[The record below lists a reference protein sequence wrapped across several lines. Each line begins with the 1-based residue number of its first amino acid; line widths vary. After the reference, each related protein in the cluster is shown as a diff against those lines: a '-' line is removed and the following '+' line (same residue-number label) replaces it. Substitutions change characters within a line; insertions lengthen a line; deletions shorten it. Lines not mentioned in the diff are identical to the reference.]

1 MTPTDPPRPRNP
13 NDRKRPNLAP
23 LSNVTKSD
31 KPPIDLQQ
39 ELSQAGTATQTVAKV
54 FSQELSDQNVE
65 IESVL
70 GKGSQ
75 ATVYLARYKP
85 TNEKIALKKIFIQDK
100 NELLCLQ
107 RELLSLSTC
116 VHPNVLRC
124 FGARVSPEQV
134 LISLEFMNLGT
145 LRDFIKI
152 KSGGVPEIVV
162 GIIVW
167 QILEGL
173 AFLHK
178 EKKTIHRDI
187 KPSNLLLNRKGEVK
201 IADFGIAR
209 QVGGTEGQA
218 NTFLGTMMYM
228 SPERLNGKEYQM
240 NCDIWALGL
249 VAYECA
255 LGRYPGLNDPRKA
268 TLLDLRRLFTENR
281 LSKFPENF
289 SDKFQSFLSCCL
301 QVDFKQRAKAADLLE
316 HPFVLRAKQVNPGLF
331 SDYLNSV
338 ANEALH
344 LKKKEKEA
352 LLAKSQPQ

>member
-1 MTPTDPPRPRNP
+1 MKPTDPARPQDP
-13 NDRKRPNLAP
+13 NNQRRPKLAP
-23 LSNVTKSD
+23 LSKVTKSD

-39 ELSQAGTATQTVAKV
+39 ELSQAGSSTQTVAKF
-54 FSQELSDQNVE
+54 FSQELSNQNVE
-65 IESVL
+65 IESIL

-85 TNEKIALKKIFIQDK
+85 TNEKIALKKVFVQDK

-134 LISLEFMNLGT
+134 LISLEYMDWGT
-145 LRDFIKI
+145 LRYFIENEPKGI
-152 KSGGVPEIVV
+152 PEVV
-162 GIIVW
+162 VSIIVW
-167 QILEGL
+167 QVLKGL

-187 KPSNLLLNRKGEVK
+187 KPSNLLLNRQGEVK

-255 LGRYPGLNDPRKA
+255 LGRYPGFDDPKKA
-268 TLLDLRRLFTENR
+268 TLLDLRRMFTDNK
-281 LSKFPENF
+281 LTHFPQHF
-289 SDKFQSFLSCCL
+289 SDKFKSFLACCL
-301 QVDFKQRAKAADLLE
+301 QVEFKERAKAADLLE
-316 HPFVLRAKQVNPGLF
+316 HPFVKQAKKIDQGLF
-331 SDYLNSV
+331 PAWLETVVNK
-338 ANEALH
+338 ALH
-344 LKKKEKEA
+344 MQKKEKGA
-352 LLAKSQPQ
+352 QQSK